1 MYFPP
6 PTHGI
11 SATHPHKNRKY
22 KLHARAKTQTHKNIK
37 KNETNKTPK
46 STKTKAKTTLKCTE
60 ITCNNRHTKQESKT
74 IISHD
79 IFRKTFYFS
88 ATHAHKNRKHKLHA
102 QTKTQKHNKHQNKH
116 RNNKKETIS
125 PLTLPFM
132 PKLFCHFLKFSES
145 FEISCHNFHSV
156 N

>member
-11 SATHPHKNRKY
+11 STTHPHKNSKY

-74 IISHD
+74 NISHD
-79 IFRKTFYFS
+79 IFRHPRKNILFFRHPRTQKQKTQI
-88 ATHAHKNRKHKLHA
+88 ACTNKN
-102 QTKTQKHNKHQNKH
+102 TKTQCTQKHQNKH
-116 RNNKKETIS
+116 RNNTK
-125 PLTLPFM
+125 M
-132 PKLFCHFLKFSES
+132 Y
-145 FEISCHNFHSV
+145 
-156 N
+156 